1 MRSFCYL
8 SLYLLRSVNR
18 DRRFSSKINLTHTT
32 EALQR
37 EHYQA
42 TLAPKCLLSL
52 KNVLETLEPSLAA
65 NYIPRLCRVTSA
77 MINTLLDDK
86 TQNLIR

>member
-1 MRSFCYL
+1 VRVY
-8 SLYLLRSVNR
+8 Y
-18 DRRFSSKINLTHTT
+18 LTHST

-37 EHYQA
+37 EQYQL

-52 KNVLETLEPSLAA
+52 KNVLDGLESSLTT
-65 NYIPRLCRVTSA
+65 NYISRLCRVTGA

-86 TQNLIR
+86 TQDLIR